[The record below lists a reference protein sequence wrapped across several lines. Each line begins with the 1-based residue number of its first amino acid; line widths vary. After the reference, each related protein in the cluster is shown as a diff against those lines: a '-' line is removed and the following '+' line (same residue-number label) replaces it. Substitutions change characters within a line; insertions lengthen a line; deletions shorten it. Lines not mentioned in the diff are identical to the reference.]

1 MLSFDAPLQAV
12 YLQSSDTGS
21 GFKIALE
28 GADGRGEKRF
38 FIHRSFKAINV
49 SAAPAQVKTNS
60 GVLFSVLFGPGVC
73 I

>member
-1 MLSFDAPLQAV
+1 MLR
-12 YLQSSDTGS
+12 
-21 GFKIALE
+21 FKPCIYRVLTLVLVLKSLWKE
-28 GADGRGEKRF
+28 QMEEEKSVF